1 MASILSIKNL
11 SLCYEDDETVNE
23 AINLEHEKGKVLCI
37 VGESGSGKTSLIR
50 AILGAKAPGMRVLGG
65 EVLLE
70 GRSVLKLDKNELRKI
85 LGKEIGVVPQNPA
98 SSFNPIRSYRK
109 QIKEAFSSHGLKY
122 DELKVRESL
131 EKLALKD
138 TERILDSCP
147 YEMSGGMN
155 QRIAIAVAT
164 LLKPKLLLC
173 DEATSALD
181 LKSGAR
187 VLEELLKLKN
197 ETGMSILFITHNID
211 TAFKIADILAVM
223 HKGRIVEQGRAKD
236 ILKKPKHEYTK
247 RLLADTPRLNKQLK
261 YEYIENE
268 TVLSVSGL
276 SKGFK
281 KRNISVEAIKD
292 ISLELKKAEI
302 LGIVGESGCGKSS
315 LLKQIS
321 RLENP
326 DKGKIIIKGKNLEK
340 HDAREAAKYLQL
352 VFQDPVSS
360 FDPHLTIEASLNET
374 IHHFYDIRS
383 EDKKR
388 EINDRLKELLN
399 DMDLSHELLK
409 RYPRSLSGGQ
419 CQRMAVLRAVL
430 TRPDIL
436 LCDEATSA
444 LDVSSQRHI
453 IRILLAL
460 REKYKISIIFVSHD
474 IALVSEVCDRIAVMD
489 KGDIVEEKEAG
500 EIISNPDNEYTKKL
514 LSYIRR

>member
-65 EVLLE
+65 EVILE

-236 ILKKPKHEYTK
+236 ILKNPKHEYTK
-247 RLLADTPRLNKQLK
+247 RLLADTPRLSKKLK

-374 IHHFYDIRS
+374 IHHFYDMRS

-489 KGDIVEEKEAG
+489 KGDIVEEKDAG